1 MGGGGGPSSDSFFT
15 AHGISVNEI
24 RPNNPAKEIIVGDN
38 ESSIRAMGGRVINYA
53 HTVFHGRFSKTTSLT
68 TMTEVAGLRTL
79 MERTYD
85 RSDILF
91 QWNLHISSSYYQ
103 IAGYIFFAKSSSAG
117 SLEPNDSPT
126 FTTLTG
132 AQGTAAGTRG
142 VSAFNTI
149 NYVRGSSDTTYS
161 LFNESGSYLADAA
174 TLGTNSNSRFILA
187 TIGIRG
193 YNDSHPVHINRN
205 NHDGDQWYHTV
216 PISTFTMFEIA
227 NND

>member
-1 MGGGGGPSSDSFFT
+1 MGGGIPSDSFFST
-15 AHGISVNEI
+15 NGISVNEI
-24 RPNNPAKEIIVGDN
+24 RPNNPEKELIIGDN
-38 ESSIRAMGGRVINYA
+38 ESSIRSYGGRVINYA

-85 RSDILF
+85 HSDILF
-91 QWNLHISSSYYQ
+91 QWNLHISSAYYQ
-103 IAGYIFFAKSSSAG
+103 IAGDIFFAASASAT

-149 NYVRGSSDTTYS
+149 NYVRGSADTAYS
-161 LFNESGSYLADAA
+161 HFNESGSYLADAA
-174 TLGTNSNSRFILA
+174 TLGKSTSSKFILA

-193 YNDSHPVHINRN
+193 YSNSYPVHINRD
-205 NHDGDQWYHTV
+205 HTDTDLYYHPV

-227 NND
+227 YNDL

>member
-1 MGGGGGPSSDSFFT
+1 MGGGIPSDSFFST
-15 AHGISVNEI
+15 HGISVNEI
-24 RPNNPAKEIIVGDN
+24 RPNNPAKELIIGDN

-85 RSDILF
+85 HSDILF
-91 QWNLHISSSYYQ
+91 QWNLHISSAYYQ
-103 IAGYIFFAKSSSAG
+103 IAGDIFISASSSAT

-126 FTTLTG
+126 FSTLTG

-142 VSAFNTI
+142 VTAFNTI

-174 TLGTNSNSRFILA
+174 TLGKSSNSKFILG

-193 YNDSHPVHINRN
+193 YSDSYPVHINRN
-205 NHDGDQWYHTV
+205 NHDGDAWYHTV

-227 NND
+227 YNDL

>member
-1 MGGGGGPSSDSFFT
+1 MGGGGPQSDSFFT
-15 AHGISVNEI
+15 TQGISVNEI
-24 RPNNPAKEIIVGDN
+24 RPNNPAKELIIGDN

-68 TMTEVAGLRTL
+68 TMTEVAGLRTF

-85 RSDILF
+85 RSNILF

-103 IAGYIFFAKSSSAG
+103 IAGDIFFAKSSTAA

-126 FTTLTG
+126 FSTLTG
-132 AQGTAAGTRG
+132 AQGTAAGTRP

-149 NYVRGSSDTTYS
+149 NYVKGSTNTVYS
-161 LFNESGSYLADAA
+161 IFNESGSYLADAA
-174 TLGTNSNSRFILA
+174 TLGTDSNSRFILA

-193 YNDSHPVHINRN
+193 YNDSYPVHINRN
-205 NHDGDQWYHTV
+205 HNDGDAYYHTV

-227 NND
+227 YND